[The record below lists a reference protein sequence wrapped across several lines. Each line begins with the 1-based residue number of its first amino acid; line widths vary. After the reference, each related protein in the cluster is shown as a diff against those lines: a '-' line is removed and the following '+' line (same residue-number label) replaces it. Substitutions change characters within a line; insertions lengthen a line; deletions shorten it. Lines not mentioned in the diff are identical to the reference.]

1 MALFGAG
8 LLLVGASTASA
19 STITCGFGGSPTAT
33 PGCSSIA
40 TSGLFNFGP
49 YLVNLSFSSVH
60 GPFDV
65 SVTNTLTDQSAVG
78 ARLSSFPGYTCVKLD
93 GINCVD
99 FEVNAPAPSA
109 TTWTGFFDLLIA
121 WSFDTDATFPN
132 GPGDRIRILHN
143 RGDIPGNG
151 FNTDVTIIG
160 SYIPGGDDPGIG
172 GRDDNFQSFL
182 VAQGPAVPEPGT
194 LLLLGSGVAWLVR
207 RKTA

>member
-1 MALFGAG
+1 M
-8 LLLVGASTASA
+8 
-19 STITCGFGGSPTAT
+19 
-33 PGCSSIA
+33 
-40 TSGLFNFGP
+40 
-49 YLVNLSFSSVH
+49 
-60 GPFDV
+60 
-65 SVTNTLTDQSAVG
+65 
-78 ARLSSFPGYTCVKLD
+78 
-93 GINCVD
+93 
-99 FEVNAPAPSA
+99 
-109 TTWTGFFDLLIA
+109 IA

-132 GPGDRIRILHN
+132 DPGDRIRILHN

-207 RKTA
+207 RKVS